1 MSGDVAFAGN
11 LSFLNLGEL
20 LQLLGTTGSS
30 GSVTIHNAQA
40 AQPGFIYIDKGNP
53 INAASGSKTGLD
65 ALFSMFGWL
74 DGQFEF
80 VQEAVSCEKTITKSR
95 MEIILDG
102 LRMLDEGQVQ
112 ILGAATA
119 GSKPSDTAAKSGSLA
134 LIKGPLVDY
143 SYVVDEESFY
153 DGDEIVQEGNHGN
166 WIWVILEGIVEI
178 SRETPKGAL
187 SILRIGDGAFLGSVA
202 SLIQADN
209 VRSATA
215 KAIGNVQL
223 GMLDSQLMTSELAG
237 MSQDYR
243 EFVRALD
250 MRLKQV
256 TRMAVDIY
264 SEDQKVIELIN
275 GTKPLIKQGQGE
287 DRLFRITSGTAI
299 VARETDSGVVP
310 VARLEKGDFL
320 GRLPFL
326 DLGNE
331 PQAASVFASP
341 NLKLAALDPK
351 GLQKE
356 HEKLSSNLQSIL
368 AHLATTISV
377 TTLIAC
383 DYYKKKFAK
392 FNPQKKKMP

>member
-40 AQPGFIYIDKGNP
+40 AQPGFIYIEKGSP
-53 INAASGSKTGLD
+53 INAANGSKTGLD

-102 LRMLDEGQVQ
+102 LRMLDEGQVE

-119 GSKPSDTAAKSGSLA
+119 GSKPSNTAAKSGSLA

-166 WIWVILEGIVEI
+166 WIWVVLEGIVEI
-178 SRETPKGAL
+178 SRQTPKGAL

-215 KAIGNVQL
+215 RAVGNVQL

-256 TRMAVDIY
+256 TRMAIDIY

-275 GTKPLIKQGQGE
+275 EKKPLIKQGQGE

-310 VARLEKGDFL
+310 VALLEKGDFL
-320 GRLPFL
+320 GHLPFL

-331 PQAASVFASP
+331 PQAASIFASP

-383 DYYKKKFAK
+383 DYYKKKFAEL
-392 FNPQKKKMP
+392 